1 LGAIN
6 CALAAGIWLVS
17 VGHPILG
24 YALQAC
30 VACVLLTLLWKAD
43 RGLLRALSPG
53 LLLAGAAIAAIVLTQ
68 VASSMGAAREVV
80 LGLLVLVGATTVAF
94 LSWMIVST
102 VRLATMSLRRR
113 GN

>member
-1 LGAIN
+1 
-6 CALAAGIWLVS
+6 
-17 VGHPILG
+17 
-24 YALQAC
+24 
-30 VACVLLTLLWKAD
+30 
-43 RGLLRALSPG
+43 LRALSPG

-68 VASSMGAAREVV
+68 VASSMGAAREGV